1 MFSTCLFCHGGLGK
15 NEVVEHFPVGSR
27 LAFDSARGRL
37 WAVCPQCRRWNL
49 SPLDERWEAI
59 DECER
64 LFRGTRA
71 RTSTDAT
78 AASRPVN
85 SSHSAS
91 RCGIGLAT
99 VTLAAGG
106 VCAADAAGAF

>member
-1 MFSTCLFCHGGLGK
+1 MCPFTFDGTRPPARGHDMFSTCLFCHGQLGK

-37 WAVCPQCRRWNL
+37 WAVCPHCRRWNL
-49 SPLDERWEAI
+49 SPLDDRWEAI

-71 RTSTDAT
+71 RTSTD
-78 AASRPVN
+78 N
-85 SSHSAS
+85 
-91 RCGIGLAT
+91 IGLAP
-99 VTLAAGG
+99 LPS
-106 VCAADAAGAF
+106 